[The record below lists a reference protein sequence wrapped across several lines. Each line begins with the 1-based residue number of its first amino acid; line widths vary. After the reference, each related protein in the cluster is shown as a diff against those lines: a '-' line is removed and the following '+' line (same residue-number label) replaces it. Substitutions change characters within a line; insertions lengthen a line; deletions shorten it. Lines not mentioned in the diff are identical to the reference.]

1 MVSSHGVG
9 TFFPVHWAYFAV
21 FLEVLEGIDDA
32 EAFADRAT
40 KWHVVDDLVA
50 NDAIKIDEEEAAV
63 GDEFAGDDGFA
74 FFVDAVIACEDV
86 VFFGDGFVDVS
97 NEWVSDALDAAFV
110 FRSLEPCPVGE
121 FGIGG
126 ATYDGDVTLFE
137 LFEFLLE
144 AVEFGRADEGE
155 VLGVEE
161 ENDVFFA
168 DELVEGEVLDDGFA
182 FDGFC
187 GKGWGWFT
195 YEY

>member
-1 MVSSHGVG
+1 MVCSHGVG
-9 TFFPVHWAYFAV
+9 AFFPIHRADFAV

-32 EAFADRAT
+32 EALADRAAE
-40 KWHVVDDLVA
+40 WHVVDDLVTD
-50 NDAIKIDEEEAAV
+50 DAIKVDEEEAAV

-86 VFFGDGFVDVS
+86 VVFGDGLVDVS
-97 NEWVSDALDAAFV
+97 NERVGDALDAALV
-110 FRSLEPCPVGE
+110 FRGLEPCPVRE

-126 ATYDGDVTLFE
+126 ATDDSDVTLFE
-137 LFEFLLE
+137 LGEFFLE

-155 VLGVEE
+155 VLRIEE

-168 DELVEGEVLDDGFA
+168 DVLVEGEVLDDGFA

-187 GKGWGWFT
+187 G
-195 YEY
+195 E